1 MQFDSACK
9 HAVDLLYRVST
20 AQGFVASP
28 VQEDNY
34 CRVWTRD
41 AVICGLAAMASG
53 EERLIETFKASL
65 KTIWQH
71 QHLTGFLP
79 SNVDTLNK
87 TTSYGNSVGRV
98 DTACWGIIGL
108 CIYTLHTGKKDLAD
122 ECGGKLEKAFQLM
135 DAWEFNGRNLIYVP
149 QSGDWADEYLQ
160 HGYILYD
167 NLLRIWALESAAKV
181 YNIEGYASK
190 AKTIRELI
198 QNNFFYRS
206 DNDSWYSA
214 TLPHQK
220 ETAPRNFWWLG
231 FNPARVYS
239 QFDLQA
245 NALALLLNIGN
256 KDQKTLLIHH
266 ISAELGGKQQML
278 PSFSP
283 VITTADW
290 EMHELENNFA
300 FRFRNKPHEFH
311 NGGLWPV
318 WNGWMAMALQL
329 QKEETISAQLRN
341 NIAVTISNDDFEL
354 NECYQGQTNKA
365 CGVKQCAWSAAGVV
379 LAEKGARL
387 FPVF

>member
-1 MQFDSACK
+1 MQFDPAYQ
-9 HAVDLLYRVST
+9 HALDLLQSVCT
-20 AQGFVASP
+20 EQGFVAAA

-41 AVICGLAAMASG
+41 SVICGLAALASG
-53 EERLIETFKASL
+53 EDKLIETFKVSL
-65 KTIWQH
+65 ETIWQH
-71 QHLTGFLP
+71 QHQTGFLP

-87 TTSYGNSVGRV
+87 STSYGNTVGRV
-98 DTACWGIIGL
+98 DTASWGIIGL
-108 CIYTLHTGKKDLAD
+108 CAYTLLTGKRNLAD
-122 ECGGKLEKAFQLM
+122 QFKGKVEKAFQLM

-160 HGYILYD
+160 HGYILFD

-181 YNIEGYASK
+181 YNNEGFASK

-198 QNNFFYRS
+198 QHNFFYRS
-206 DNDSWYSA
+206 DKDSWYSA
-214 TLPHQK
+214 TLLHQK
-220 ETAPRNFWWLG
+220 ETAPHNFWWLG
-231 FNPARVYS
+231 FNPARVYP

-256 KDQKTLLIHH
+256 KEQKTLLSHH
-266 ISAELGGKQQML
+266 ISAELGGRQQML

-283 VITTADW
+283 VIATADW

-318 WNGWMAMALQL
+318 WNGLMAMALQL

-341 NIAVTISNDDFEL
+341 NIAQTISNDDFEL
-354 NECYQGQTNKA
+354 NECYHGQTNKS